1 MIFTLKG
8 NQYGIS
14 RSHGIYRHHVKGR
27 GTIHKYIVVIPPYL
41 FDLVTKDIF
50 PVSDINKFY
59 AYATYEKIDATKVK
73 AKVQDFGVVVDKKGT
88 FGIDGVSTS
97 DKKLNV
103 DKGLRIGKGFIEGHN
118 NKAPDAVLAA
128 EEYGAKISPKDT
140 VTGVWVRPYVNLGGG
155 LVVYG
160 TPEYYQSVSK
170 YYAGNTYNDANV
182 WSDGNITLASTAG
195 AAGETIV
202 GQILKAHNVGVAAGA
217 TATPEIVGLNGMY
230 NAAQQVNPGMTPR
243 MNAAQPANPGMNSV
257 QGQNP
262 AMGTRISGFA
272 HRKMEGQGLYTALSV
287 IFSVAI
293 AVAVALIFIKLFPD
307 LYYEKKQVG
316 GKIVKTSTISGGFLV
331 GAIAG
336 AFYGFFYMFIQIS
349 GDLRE

>member
-1 MIFTLKG
+1 M
-8 NQYGIS
+8 
-14 RSHGIYRHHVKGR
+14 
-27 GTIHKYIVVIPPYL
+27 
-41 FDLVTKDIF
+41 
-50 PVSDINKFY
+50 
-59 AYATYEKIDATKVK
+59 
-73 AKVQDFGVVVDKKGT
+73 DKKGT

-230 NAAQQVNPGMTPR
+230 NAATGKYAIKFTNTVPKNDPNYDFVKMGVILDKSESLLSKTLNTGNKDYHYAQKDPTGTVTATKMQLGNGFVEGKKTVANNEYTANVTPESEKAITVVPYVTFKVNDTVGEITVYGTPVIGSKNVTNSDVNRVNP
-243 MNAAQPANPGMNSV
+243 
-257 QGQNP
+257 
-262 AMGTRISGFA
+262 
-272 HRKMEGQGLYTALSV
+272 
-287 IFSVAI
+287 
-293 AVAVALIFIKLFPD
+293 
-307 LYYEKKQVG
+307 
-316 GKIVKTSTISGGFLV
+316 
-331 GAIAG
+331 
-336 AFYGFFYMFIQIS
+336 
-349 GDLRE
+349 